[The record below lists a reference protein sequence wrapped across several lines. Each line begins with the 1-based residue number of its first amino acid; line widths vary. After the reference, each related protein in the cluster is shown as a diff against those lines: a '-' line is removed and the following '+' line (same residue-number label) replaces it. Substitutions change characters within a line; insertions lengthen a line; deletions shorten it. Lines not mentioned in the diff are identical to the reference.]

1 MEFNRRQSAHG
12 WKLYGKVPLHAGDVC
27 SMKVRF
33 ASRIWVAISVAI
45 VRWTRGIESGIET
58 FVMNHETVE
67 QLNTDIQA
75 RTKTL

>member
-1 MEFNRRQSAHG
+1 
-12 WKLYGKVPLHAGDVC
+12 
-27 SMKVRF
+27 MKVRF

-45 VRWTRGIESGIET
+45 VRWTRGIEFGIET